1 MQHSKIVGGST
12 AKRVIN
18 CPGSVSLVQKMPPQ
32 PENEY
37 MREGTLLHACMEE
50 LVGDGDLTAIAAK
63 NKLTDEQV
71 EKLEFCLRAL
81 DEIDPTHKM
90 VYVQEMTVGF
100 PGVPELEGVFGNA
113 DLVGVIDDR
122 VVILD
127 WKFGDGVMVGAEE
140 NSQGLFYAAA
150 ARRTAGLEWAF
161 ERVNKAEIIIV
172 QPPHVRRWV
181 TDLERLETFER
192 ELIAAVRLSS
202 KPNAPIVVGDWCR
215 FCTAKPICPQMTG
228 AIDRV
233 TKQKLELLDGVELAR
248 ALELADKLE
257 SFIKDARAI
266 AQQRLEKN
274 IPVPGYK
281 LVPKRATRQ
290 WADSNKAINFL
301 GGHNIDP
308 WEPHKVISPAQ
319 AEAALKKRKLAL
331 PDDLVVAVSSG
342 DTIAPESDPRP
353 AKVLLG
359 QQLAAA
365 LSKLQ

>member
-12 AKRVIN
+12 AKRVIQ
-18 CPGSVSLVQKMPPQ
+18 CPGSVALVQQMPPQ

-90 VYVQEMTVGF
+90 VYVQEMSVGF
-100 PGVPELEGVFGNA
+100 HGVPALEGVFGNV
-113 DLVGVIDDR
+113 DLLGVVDR
-122 VVILD
+122 RAVILD
-127 WKFGDGVMVGAEE
+127 WKFGDGVAVQAED
-140 NSQGLFYAAA
+140 NDQGLFYAAA
-150 ARRTAGLEWAF
+150 AKRTPGLEWAF
-161 ERVNKAEIIIV
+161 KDIDEVEIIIV
-172 QPPHVRRWV
+172 QPPYLRRWV
-181 TDLERLETFER
+181 TSIERITQFEVDLTR
-192 ELIAAVRLSS
+192 AVKLSS
-202 KPNAPIVVGDWCR
+202 RPDAPLSIGEWCR

-281 LVPKRATRQ
+281 LVPKQSRRQ
-290 WADSNKAINFL
+290 WADEAKAAAALAAL
-301 GGHNIDP
+301 GV
-308 WEPHKVISPAQ
+308 EPYKEEILSPAQ
-319 AEAALKKRKLAL
+319 AEAALKKSKQKL
-331 PDDLVVAVSSG
+331 PDGLTVAVSSG